1 MHLLRYTPLRV
12 AEVITGRNLRP
23 SAMALACAA
32 IAAFGFTSGTLKA
45 QEVSDQPVLRKVLAD
60 LASGRNVSARVSLP
74 LQIGFFNGQTALYI
88 TPEVGVDPSAGT
100 SIVAAAQQVAVGFNA
115 NFIPLNFASL
125 PGSGAVDDIFVF
137 TNFNQG
143 NVLASAPNPAGPGN
157 TDTDYSPLWQ
167 VNLVSWVKGRPTVLT
182 SQADI
187 TTAAQNG
194 FVSVQKTPIIVE
206 CSVIFT
212 PRGGLLPLATV
223 SRLRAECLHLV
234 SRFVR
239 PEQE

>member
-1 MHLLRYTPLRV
+1 MHLFRYMPSR
-12 AEVITGRNLRP
+12 AAKVITGRDLRP
-23 SAMALACAA
+23 RAMALACAA
-32 IAAFGFTSGTLKA
+32 IAAFGFTAGTLKA
-45 QEVSDQPVLRKVLAD
+45 REVSNQPGLREILTD
-60 LASGRNVSARVSLP
+60 LAAGRNVSARVSLP

-100 SIVAAAQQVAVGFNA
+100 SIVAAAHQVAVGFNA
-115 NFIPLNFASL
+115 NFIPLNFSSL

-187 TTAAQNG
+187 TTPAQNG
-194 FVSVQKTPIIVE
+194 FMSVQKTPIIVE
-206 CSVIFT
+206 CSVVFT

-223 SRLRAECLHLV
+223 RKDRAEEAD
-234 SRFVR
+234 RR
-239 PEQE
+239 

>member
-1 MHLLRYTPLRV
+1 MKTLLPV
-12 AEVITGRNLRP
+12 AT
-23 SAMALACAA
+23 ALALVAAVNPSSA
-32 IAAFGFTSGTLKA
+32 IAQGAKPSGFRSGTQNA
-45 QEVSDQPVLRKVLAD
+45 QEVADQSRLRDILAD
-60 LASGRNVSARVSLP
+60 LASGRSVSARVGLP

-88 TPEVGVDPSAGT
+88 TPEVGVDPSAGPST
-100 SIVAAAQQVAVGFNA
+100 VAAAQQVAAGFNA
-115 NFIPLNFASL
+115 NFIPQNFASL

-137 TNFNQG
+137 TNFSQG

-157 TDTDYSPLWQ
+157 TDTDYTPLWQ
-167 VNLVSWVKGRPTVLT
+167 VNLVTWIKGRPTVLT

-187 TTAAQNG
+187 STAAQNG

-223 SRLRAECLHLV
+223 REEPADEADR
-234 SRFVR
+234 R
-239 PEQE
+239 

>member
-1 MHLLRYTPLRV
+1 MKTLLPVTTALALV
-12 AEVITGRNLRP
+12 AAANLSP
-23 SAMALACAA
+23 AMAQAPKPS
-32 IAAFGFTSGTLKA
+32 GFATGTLKA
-45 QEVSDQPVLRKVLAD
+45 QERSDQSGLREILAD
-60 LASGRNVSARVSLP
+60 LAAGRSVSARVGLP

-88 TPEVGVDPSAGT
+88 TPEVGVDPSAGPNT
-100 SIVAAAQQVAVGFNA
+100 VAAAQQVAAGFNA
-115 NFIPLNFASL
+115 NFIPQNFASL

-137 TNFNQG
+137 TNFSQG

-157 TDTDYSPLWQ
+157 TDTDYTPLWQ
-167 VNLVSWVKGRPTVLT
+167 VNLVTWIKGRPTALT

-223 SRLRAECLHLV
+223 WEDRADEAD
-234 SRFVR
+234 RR
-239 PEQE
+239 